1 MATTRR
7 RNVSRGTRRKFI
19 WARHDVAASSTN
31 QILGSDLLSQF
42 ETLYG
47 AQLIGCTVV
56 RIRGTMWA
64 TSTGGTGTTNTARIG
79 VRVESGTG
87 LDLSAPLPV
96 ASGPYTDDSAD
107 WMLWEPFTNTIGP
120 SGQYPTTL
128 IGRTIDVRSSRKM
141 EELGQRLIAVF
152 APNPAAPTIVWSYGW
167 DLSIGVKLP

>member
-1 MATTRR
+1 MPQRSRR
-7 RNVSRGTRRKFI
+7 TVSRGTRRKFI
-19 WARHDVAASSTN
+19 WARHDVANQSTN
-31 QILGSDLLSQF
+31 QIFGSDLLSQF

-64 TSTGGTGTTNTARIG
+64 TSEGGVGTTNTARIG

-87 LDLSAPLPV
+87 LDLSVALPV
-96 ASGPYTDDSAD
+96 ASGPFTDDSAD

-120 SGQYPTTL
+120 SGQYPHTL
-128 IGRTIDVRSSRKM
+128 IGRTIDVRSSRKID
-141 EELGQRLIAVF
+141 ELGMRLIGVF
-152 APNPAAPTIVWSYGW
+152 GPNPAAPTIEWSYGW